1 MIFFKNLEPNKM
13 NSFIYILSILFIL
26 INLNTPI
33 MTQSDENEKTGYVQ
47 PVFEIET
54 KRYCMTLELKD
65 DPELIEEYE
74 GWHEAENI
82 WKEVPEGIRKVG
94 ILDSEIYRSGN
105 TLFMILTV
113 PVDFDF
119 ETQMGIL
126 AGLPRQA
133 EWEDFM
139 TKYQASKPGE
149 SSAEK
154 WIQMKRVF
162 KLP

>member
-1 MIFFKNLEPNKM
+1 MRHLNPFIMNAYIFK
-13 NSFIYILSILFIL
+13 LSAIL
-26 INLNTPI
+26 IIIKLNIPV
-33 MTQSDENEKTGYVQ
+33 MAQNAENDKTGYIQ
-47 PVFEIET
+47 PVFEIQT

-65 DPELIEEYE
+65 DAELIEEYE

-82 WKEVPEGIRKVG
+82 WKEIPEGIRKVG
-94 ILDSEIYRSGN
+94 ILDSEIYRSGT

-113 PVDFDF
+113 PADFDF

-154 WIQMKRVF
+154 WKKLKRVF
-162 KLP
+162 KLPE

>member
-1 MIFFKNLEPNKM
+1 M
-13 NSFIYILSILFIL
+13 NSIIYKISTLLII
-26 INLNTPI
+26 INLNIPV
-33 MTQSDENEKTGYVQ
+33 MAQNVENEKTGYAQ

-54 KRYCMTLELKD
+54 KRYCMTLQLKD
-65 DPELIEEYE
+65 DPKLIEEYE
-74 GWHEAENI
+74 EWHEAEKI
-82 WKEVPEGIRKVG
+82 WKEIPEGIRKVG
-94 ILDSEIYRSGN
+94 ILDSEIYRSGT

-113 PVDFDF
+113 PTDFDF

-154 WIQMKRVF
+154 WIKIKRVF